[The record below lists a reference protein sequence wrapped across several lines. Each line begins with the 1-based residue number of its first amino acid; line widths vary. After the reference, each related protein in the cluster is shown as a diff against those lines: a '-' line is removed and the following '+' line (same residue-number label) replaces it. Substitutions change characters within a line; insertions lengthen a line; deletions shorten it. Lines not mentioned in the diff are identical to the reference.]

1 MGLRKTTSRAEPLL
15 VDLSELGDSTRRVR
29 QQAEAQAKAVCDR
42 AAKEAQSLRDEAK
55 TSGFEK
61 GYAEGLR
68 EGRAEGTRQAEAARA
83 EELQDLVD
91 QLQHAV
97 GDVIAQTESCESV
110 FARVVPEVVQD
121 LVRKI
126 LPTAVLTRPELV
138 RDHAVALAQQVP
150 APRSLRIYVS
160 PDAHQ
165 RMHLDLP
172 SLLQALGP
180 RERVELLA
188 DEALQPGDVR
198 LEHGTGVIDGRISE
212 AIDRLAEEL
221 LSCP

>member
-1 MGLRKTTSRAEPLL
+1 MGLRKAASRAEPLL

-29 QQAEAQAKAVCDR
+29 QQAEAQAKAVRDR
-42 AAKEAQSLRDEAK
+42 AAKDAQTLRDEAK
-55 TSGFEK
+55 TVGFDD
-61 GYAEGLR
+61 GYAAGLL
-68 EGRAEGTRQAEAARA
+68 EGRAEGIRQAEAARA
-83 EELQDLVD
+83 EELQDLVN
-91 QLQHAV
+91 QLQQAV
-97 GDVIAQTESCESV
+97 GDVIAQTESCESA

-126 LPTAVLTRPELV
+126 LPTAALTRPELV
-138 RDHAVALAQQVP
+138 HDHALALAQQVP

-172 SLLQALGP
+172 SLLQDLGP

-221 LSCP
+221 LS

>member
-1 MGLRKTTSRAEPLL
+1 M
-15 VDLSELGDSTRRVR
+15 
-29 QQAEAQAKAVCDR
+29 
-42 AAKEAQSLRDEAK
+42 
-55 TSGFEK
+55 
-61 GYAEGLR
+61 
-68 EGRAEGTRQAEAARA
+68 
-83 EELQDLVD
+83 QDLVN
-91 QLQHAV
+91 QLQQAV
-97 GDVIAQTESCESV
+97 GDVIAQTESCESA

-126 LPTAVLTRPELV
+126 LPTAALTRPELV
-138 RDHAVALAQQVP
+138 RDYALALAQQVP

-172 SLLQALGP
+172 SLLQDLGP

-198 LEHGTGVIDGRISE
+198 MEHGTGVIDGRISE
-212 AIDRLAEEL
+212 AIDRLAKEL
-221 LSCP
+221 LS

>member
-1 MGLRKTTSRAEPLL
+1 MGLRKAASRAEPLL

-29 QQAEAQAKAVCDR
+29 QQAEAQAKAVRDR
-42 AAKEAQSLRDEAK
+42 AAKDAQTLRDEAK
-55 TSGFEK
+55 TVGFDD
-61 GYAEGLR
+61 GYAAGLL
-68 EGRAEGTRQAEAARA
+68 EGRAEGIRQAEAARA
-83 EELQDLVD
+83 EELQDLVN
-91 QLQHAV
+91 QLQKAV
-97 GDVIAQTESCESV
+97 GDVVAQTESCESA

-126 LPTAVLTRPELV
+126 LPTAALTRPELV
-138 RDHAVALAQQVP
+138 RDHALALAQQVP

-172 SLLQALGP
+172 SLLEDLGP

-198 LEHGTGVIDGRISE
+198 LEHGTGVIDGRISD

-221 LSCP
+221 LS

>member
-1 MGLRKTTSRAEPLL
+1 MGLRKAASRAEPLL

-29 QQAEAQAKAVCDR
+29 QQAEAQAKAVRDR
-42 AAKEAQSLRDEAK
+42 AAKDAQTLRDEAK
-55 TSGFEK
+55 TVGFDD
-61 GYAEGLR
+61 GYAAGLL
-68 EGRAEGTRQAEAARA
+68 EGRAEGIRQAEAARA
-83 EELQDLVD
+83 EELQDLVN
-91 QLQHAV
+91 QLQQAV
-97 GDVIAQTESCESV
+97 GDVIAQTESCESA

-126 LPTAVLTRPELV
+126 LPTAALTRPELV
-138 RDHAVALAQQVP
+138 RDHALALAQQVP

-172 SLLQALGP
+172 SLLEDLGP

-198 LEHGTGVIDGRISE
+198 LEHGTGVIDGRISD
-212 AIDRLAEEL
+212 AIDRLAEEF
-221 LSCP
+221 LS

>member
-1 MGLRKTTSRAEPLL
+1 MGLRKAASRAEPLL

-29 QQAEAQAKAVCDR
+29 QQAEAQAKAVRDR
-42 AAKEAQSLRDEAK
+42 AAKDAQTLRDEAK
-55 TSGFEK
+55 TVGFDD
-61 GYAEGLR
+61 GYAAGLL
-68 EGRAEGTRQAEAARA
+68 EGRAEGIRQAEAARA
-83 EELQDLVD
+83 EELQDLVN
-91 QLQHAV
+91 QLQKAV
-97 GDVIAQTESCESV
+97 GDVIAQTESCESA

-126 LPTAVLTRPELV
+126 LPTAALTRPELV
-138 RDHAVALAQQVP
+138 RDHALALAQQVP

-172 SLLQALGP
+172 SLLQDLGP

-221 LSCP
+221 LS

>member
-1 MGLRKTTSRAEPLL
+1 MGLRKAASRAEPLL

-29 QQAEAQAKAVCDR
+29 QQAEAQAKAVRDR
-42 AAKEAQSLRDEAK
+42 AAKDAQTLRDEAK
-55 TSGFEK
+55 TVGFDD
-61 GYAEGLR
+61 GYAAGLL
-68 EGRAEGTRQAEAARA
+68 EGRAEGIRQAEAARA
-83 EELQDLVD
+83 EELQDLVN
-91 QLQHAV
+91 QLQQAV
-97 GDVIAQTESCESV
+97 GDVIAQTESCESA

-126 LPTAVLTRPELV
+126 LPTAALTRPELV
-138 RDHAVALAQQVP
+138 RDHALALAQQVP

-172 SLLQALGP
+172 SLLEDLGP
-180 RERVELLA
+180 RGRVELLA

-221 LSCP
+221 LS

>member
-1 MGLRKTTSRAEPLL
+1 MGLRKAASRAEPLL

-29 QQAEAQAKAVCDR
+29 QQAEAQAKAVRDR
-42 AAKEAQSLRDEAK
+42 AAKDAQTLRDEAK
-55 TSGFEK
+55 TVGFDD
-61 GYAEGLR
+61 GYAAGLL
-68 EGRAEGTRQAEAARA
+68 EGRAEGIRQAEAARA
-83 EELQDLVD
+83 EELQDLVN
-91 QLQHAV
+91 QLQQAV
-97 GDVIAQTESCESV
+97 GDVIAQTESCESA
-110 FARVVPEVVQD
+110 FARVVPEVVQH

-126 LPTAVLTRPELV
+126 LPTAALTRPELV
-138 RDHAVALAQQVP
+138 RDHALALAQQVP
-150 APRSLRIYVS
+150 APRSLRNYVS

-172 SLLQALGP
+172 SLLQDLGP

-221 LSCP
+221 LS

>member
-1 MGLRKTTSRAEPLL
+1 MGLRKAASRAEPLL

-29 QQAEAQAKAVCDR
+29 QQAEAQAKAVRDR
-42 AAKEAQSLRDEAK
+42 AAKDAQTLRDEAK
-55 TSGFEK
+55 TVGFDD
-61 GYAEGLR
+61 GYAAGLL
-68 EGRAEGTRQAEAARA
+68 EGRAEGIRQAEAARA
-83 EELQDLVD
+83 EELQDLVN
-91 QLQHAV
+91 QLQQAV
-97 GDVIAQTESCESV
+97 GDVIAQTESCESA
-110 FARVVPEVVQD
+110 FARVVPEVVED

-126 LPTAVLTRPELV
+126 LPTAALTRPELV
-138 RDHAVALAQQVP
+138 RDHALALAQQVP

-160 PDAHQ
+160 PDAYQ

-172 SLLQALGP
+172 SLLQDLGP

-221 LSCP
+221 LS

>member
-1 MGLRKTTSRAEPLL
+1 MGLRKAASRAEPLL

-29 QQAEAQAKAVCDR
+29 QQAEAQAKAVRDR
-42 AAKEAQSLRDEAK
+42 AAKDAQTLRDEAK
-55 TSGFEK
+55 TVGFDD
-61 GYAEGLR
+61 GYAAGLL
-68 EGRAEGTRQAEAARA
+68 EGRAEGIRQAEAARA
-83 EELQDLVD
+83 QELQDLVN
-91 QLQHAV
+91 QLQQAV
-97 GDVIAQTESCESV
+97 GDVIAQTESCESA

-126 LPTAVLTRPELV
+126 LPTAALTRPELV
-138 RDHAVALAQQVP
+138 RDHALALAQQVP

-172 SLLQALGP
+172 SLLQDLGP

-221 LSCP
+221 LS

>member
-1 MGLRKTTSRAEPLL
+1 MGLRKAASRAEPLL

-29 QQAEAQAKAVCDR
+29 QQAEAQAKAVRDR
-42 AAKEAQSLRDEAK
+42 AAKDAQTLRDEAK
-55 TSGFEK
+55 TVGFDD
-61 GYAEGLR
+61 GYAAGLL
-68 EGRAEGTRQAEAARA
+68 EGRAEGIRQAEAARA
-83 EELQDLVD
+83 EELQDLVN
-91 QLQHAV
+91 QLQKAV
-97 GDVIAQTESCESV
+97 GDVVAQTESCESA

-126 LPTAVLTRPELV
+126 LPTAALTRPELV
-138 RDHAVALAQQVP
+138 RDHALALAQQVP

-172 SLLQALGP
+172 SLLQDLGP

-198 LEHGTGVIDGRISE
+198 MEHGTGVIDGRISE

-221 LSCP
+221 LS

>member
-1 MGLRKTTSRAEPLL
+1 MGLRKAASRAEPLL

-29 QQAEAQAKAVCDR
+29 QQAEAQAKAVRDR
-42 AAKEAQSLRDEAK
+42 AAKDAQTLRDEAK
-55 TSGFEK
+55 TVGFDD
-61 GYAEGLR
+61 GYAAGLL
-68 EGRAEGTRQAEAARA
+68 EGRAEGIRQAEAARA
-83 EELQDLVD
+83 EELQDLAN
-91 QLQHAV
+91 QLQQAV
-97 GDVIAQTESCESV
+97 GNVIAQTESCESA

-126 LPTAVLTRPELV
+126 LPTAALTRPELV
-138 RDHAVALAQQVP
+138 RDHALALAQQVP

-172 SLLQALGP
+172 SLLQDLGP

-221 LSCP
+221 LS

>member
-1 MGLRKTTSRAEPLL
+1 M
-15 VDLSELGDSTRRVR
+15 
-29 QQAEAQAKAVCDR
+29 
-42 AAKEAQSLRDEAK
+42 
-55 TSGFEK
+55 
-61 GYAEGLR
+61 
-68 EGRAEGTRQAEAARA
+68 
-83 EELQDLVD
+83 D

-97 GDVIAQTESCESV
+97 GDVIAQTESCETA

-126 LPTAVLTRPELV
+126 LPTAALTRPELV

-172 SLLQALGP
+172 SLLQSLGP

>member
-1 MGLRKTTSRAEPLL
+1 MGLRKAASRAEPLL

-29 QQAEAQAKAVCDR
+29 QQAEAQAKAVRDR
-42 AAKEAQSLRDEAK
+42 AAKDAQTLRDEAK
-55 TSGFEK
+55 TVGFDD
-61 GYAEGLR
+61 GYAAGLL
-68 EGRAEGTRQAEAARA
+68 EGRAEGIRQAEAARA
-83 EELQDLVD
+83 EELQDLVN
-91 QLQHAV
+91 QLQQAV
-97 GDVIAQTESCESV
+97 GDVIAQTESCESA

-126 LPTAVLTRPELV
+126 LPTAALTRPELV
-138 RDHAVALAQQVP
+138 RDHALALAQQVP

-160 PDAHQ
+160 PDARQ

-172 SLLQALGP
+172 SLLQDLGP

-221 LSCP
+221 LS

>member
-1 MGLRKTTSRAEPLL
+1 MGLRKAASRAEPLL

-29 QQAEAQAKAVCDR
+29 QQAEAQAKAVRDR
-42 AAKEAQSLRDEAK
+42 AAKDAQTLRDEAK
-55 TSGFEK
+55 TVGFND
-61 GYAEGLR
+61 GYAAGLL
-68 EGRAEGTRQAEAARA
+68 EGRAEGIRQAEAARA
-83 EELQDLVD
+83 EELQDLVN
-91 QLQHAV
+91 QLQQAV
-97 GDVIAQTESCESV
+97 GDVIAQTESCESA

-126 LPTAVLTRPELV
+126 LPTAALTRPELV
-138 RDHAVALAQQVP
+138 RDHALALAQQVP

-172 SLLQALGP
+172 SLLQDLGP

-221 LSCP
+221 LS

>member
-1 MGLRKTTSRAEPLL
+1 MGLRKTASRAEPLL

-42 AAKEAQSLRDEAK
+42 AAKEAQTLRDEAR
-55 TSGFEK
+55 TAGFDE

-126 LPTAVLTRPELV
+126 LPTAALTRPELV

-221 LSCP
+221 LS

>member
-1 MGLRKTTSRAEPLL
+1 MGLRKAASRAEPLL

-29 QQAEAQAKAVCDR
+29 QQAEAQAKAVRDR
-42 AAKEAQSLRDEAK
+42 AAKDAQTLRDEAK
-55 TSGFEK
+55 TVGFDD
-61 GYAEGLR
+61 GYAAGLL
-68 EGRAEGTRQAEAARA
+68 EGRAEGIRQAEAARA
-83 EELQDLVD
+83 EELQDLVN
-91 QLQHAV
+91 QLQKAV
-97 GDVIAQTESCESV
+97 GDVVAQTESCESA

-126 LPTAVLTRPELV
+126 LPTAALPRPELV

-172 SLLQALGP
+172 SLLQDLGP

-198 LEHGTGVIDGRISE
+198 MEHGTGVIDGRISE

-221 LSCP
+221 LW

>member
-1 MGLRKTTSRAEPLL
+1 MGLRKAASRAEPLL

-29 QQAEAQAKAVCDR
+29 QQAEAQAKAVRDR
-42 AAKEAQSLRDEAK
+42 AAKDAQTLRDEAK
-55 TSGFEK
+55 TVGFDD
-61 GYAEGLR
+61 GYAAGLL
-68 EGRAEGTRQAEAARA
+68 EGRAEGIRQAEAARA
-83 EELQDLVD
+83 EELQDLVN
-91 QLQHAV
+91 QLQQAV
-97 GDVIAQTESCESV
+97 GDVIAQTESCESA

-126 LPTAVLTRPELV
+126 LPTAALTRPELV
-138 RDHAVALAQQVP
+138 RDHALALAQQVP

-172 SLLQALGP
+172 SLLEDLGP

-198 LEHGTGVIDGRISE
+198 LEHGTGVIDGRISD

-221 LSCP
+221 LS

>member
-1 MGLRKTTSRAEPLL
+1 MGLRKAASRAEPLL

-29 QQAEAQAKAVCDR
+29 QQAEAQAKAVRDR
-42 AAKEAQSLRDEAK
+42 AAKDAQTLRDEAK
-55 TSGFEK
+55 TVGFDD
-61 GYAEGLR
+61 GYAAGLL
-68 EGRAEGTRQAEAARA
+68 EGRAEGIRQAEAARA
-83 EELQDLVD
+83 EELQDLVN
-91 QLQHAV
+91 QLQKAV
-97 GDVIAQTESCESV
+97 GDVVAQTESCESA

-126 LPTAVLTRPELV
+126 LPTAALTRPELV
-138 RDHAVALAQQVP
+138 RDHALALAQQVP

-172 SLLQALGP
+172 SLLQDLGP

-188 DEALQPGDVR
+188 AEALQPGDVR
-198 LEHGTGVIDGRISE
+198 MEHGTGVIDGRISE

-221 LSCP
+221 LS

>member
-1 MGLRKTTSRAEPLL
+1 MGLRKAASRAQPLL

-29 QQAEAQAKAVCDR
+29 QQAEAQAKAVRDR
-42 AAKEAQSLRDEAK
+42 AAKDAQTLRDEAK
-55 TSGFEK
+55 TVGFDD
-61 GYAEGLR
+61 GYAAGLL
-68 EGRAEGTRQAEAARA
+68 EGRAEGIRQAEAARA
-83 EELQDLVD
+83 EELQDLVN
-91 QLQHAV
+91 QLQKAV
-97 GDVIAQTESCESV
+97 GDVIAQTESCESA

-126 LPTAVLTRPELV
+126 LPTAALTRPELV
-138 RDHAVALAQQVP
+138 RDHALALAQQVP

-172 SLLQALGP
+172 SLLQDLGP

-221 LSCP
+221 LS

>member
-1 MGLRKTTSRAEPLL
+1 MGLRKAASRAEPLL
-15 VDLSELGDSTRRVR
+15 VDLSELGDSPRRVR
-29 QQAEAQAKAVCDR
+29 QQAEAQAKAVRDR
-42 AAKEAQSLRDEAK
+42 AAKDAQTLRDEAK
-55 TSGFEK
+55 TVGFDD
-61 GYAEGLR
+61 GYAAGLL
-68 EGRAEGTRQAEAARA
+68 EGRAEGIRQAEAARA
-83 EELQDLVD
+83 EELQDLVN
-91 QLQHAV
+91 QLQQAV
-97 GDVIAQTESCESV
+97 GDVIAQTESCESA

-126 LPTAVLTRPELV
+126 LPTAALTRPELV
-138 RDHAVALAQQVP
+138 RDHALALAQQVP

-172 SLLQALGP
+172 SLLQDLGP

-221 LSCP
+221 LS

>member
-1 MGLRKTTSRAEPLL
+1 MGLRKAASRAEPLL

-29 QQAEAQAKAVCDR
+29 QQAEAQAKAVRDR
-42 AAKEAQSLRDEAK
+42 AAKDAQTLRDEAK
-55 TSGFEK
+55 TVGFDD
-61 GYAEGLR
+61 GYAAGLL
-68 EGRAEGTRQAEAARA
+68 EGRAEGIRQAEAARA
-83 EELQDLVD
+83 EELQDLVN
-91 QLQHAV
+91 QLQKAV
-97 GDVIAQTESCESV
+97 GDVIAQAESCESA

-126 LPTAVLTRPELV
+126 LPTAALTRPELV
-138 RDHAVALAQQVP
+138 RDHALALAQQVP

-172 SLLQALGP
+172 SLLQDLGP

-221 LSCP
+221 LS

>member
-1 MGLRKTTSRAEPLL
+1 MGLRKAASRAEPLL

-29 QQAEAQAKAVCDR
+29 QQAEAQAKAVRDR
-42 AAKEAQSLRDEAK
+42 AAKDAQTLRDEAK
-55 TSGFEK
+55 TVGFDD
-61 GYAEGLR
+61 GYAAGLL
-68 EGRAEGTRQAEAARA
+68 EGRAEGIRQAEAARA
-83 EELQDLVD
+83 EELQDLVN
-91 QLQHAV
+91 QLQQAV
-97 GDVIAQTESCESV
+97 GDVIAQTESCESA

-126 LPTAVLTRPELV
+126 LPTAALTRPELV
-138 RDHAVALAQQVP
+138 RDHALALAQQVP

-172 SLLQALGP
+172 SLLEDLGP

-212 AIDRLAEEL
+212 ALDRLAEEL
-221 LSCP
+221 LS

>member
-1 MGLRKTTSRAEPLL
+1 MGLRKAASRAEPLL

-29 QQAEAQAKAVCDR
+29 QQAEAQAKAVRDR
-42 AAKEAQSLRDEAK
+42 AAKDAQTLRDEAK
-55 TSGFEK
+55 TVGFDD
-61 GYAEGLR
+61 GYAAGLL
-68 EGRAEGTRQAEAARA
+68 EGRAEGIRQAEAARA
-83 EELQDLVD
+83 EELQDLVN
-91 QLQHAV
+91 QLQKAV
-97 GDVIAQTESCESV
+97 GDVIAQTESCESA

-126 LPTAVLTRPELV
+126 LPTAALTRPELV
-138 RDHAVALAQQVP
+138 RDHALALAQQVP

-172 SLLQALGP
+172 SLLDDLGP

-221 LSCP
+221 LS

>member
-1 MGLRKTTSRAEPLL
+1 MGLRKAASRAEPLL

-29 QQAEAQAKAVCDR
+29 QQAEAQAKAVRDR
-42 AAKEAQSLRDEAK
+42 AAKDAQTLRDEAN
-55 TSGFEK
+55 TVGFDD
-61 GYAEGLR
+61 GYAAGLL
-68 EGRAEGTRQAEAARA
+68 EGRAEGIRQAEAARA
-83 EELQDLVD
+83 EELQDLVN
-91 QLQHAV
+91 QLQQAV
-97 GDVIAQTESCESV
+97 GDVIAQTESCESA

-126 LPTAVLTRPELV
+126 LPTAALTRPELV
-138 RDHAVALAQQVP
+138 RDHALALAQQVP

-172 SLLQALGP
+172 SLLQDLGP

-221 LSCP
+221 LS

>member
-1 MGLRKTTSRAEPLL
+1 MGLRKAASRAQPLL

-29 QQAEAQAKAVCDR
+29 QQAEAQAKAVRDR
-42 AAKEAQSLRDEAK
+42 AAKDAQTLRDEAK
-55 TSGFEK
+55 TVGFDD
-61 GYAEGLR
+61 GYAAGLL
-68 EGRAEGTRQAEAARA
+68 EGRAEGIRQAEAARA
-83 EELQDLVD
+83 EELQDLVN
-91 QLQHAV
+91 QLQQAV
-97 GDVIAQTESCESV
+97 GDVIAQTESCESA

-126 LPTAVLTRPELV
+126 LPTAALTRPELV
-138 RDHAVALAQQVP
+138 RDHALALAQQVP

-172 SLLQALGP
+172 SLLEDLGP

-198 LEHGTGVIDGRISE
+198 LEHGTGVIDGRISD

-221 LSCP
+221 LS

>member
-1 MGLRKTTSRAEPLL
+1 MGLRKAASRAEPLL

-29 QQAEAQAKAVCDR
+29 QQAEAQAKAVRDR
-42 AAKEAQSLRDEAK
+42 AAKDAQTLRDEAK
-55 TSGFEK
+55 TVGFDD
-61 GYAEGLR
+61 GYAAGLL
-68 EGRAEGTRQAEAARA
+68 EGRAEGIRQAEAARA
-83 EELQDLVD
+83 EELQDLVN
-91 QLQHAV
+91 QLQQAV
-97 GDVIAQTESCESV
+97 GDVIAQTESCESA

-126 LPTAVLTRPELV
+126 LPTAALTRPELV
-138 RDHAVALAQQVP
+138 RDHALALAQQVP

-172 SLLQALGP
+172 SLLQDLGP

-198 LEHGTGVIDGRISE
+198 MEHGTGVIDGRISE

-221 LSCP
+221 LS